1 MVYAAGMEIDQ
12 LPELDHPNVIA
23 AFQGWN
29 DAGQGATTALR
40 YLIESWKAEKFAHI
54 DPEEY
59 FSFTDTRPHVKIL
72 EGTQRELVW
81 PSNEFF
87 FYKGGD
93 RIQSAVLMIGT
104 EPNLRWRG
112 FCGEVVRLARSL
124 GAQRLV
130 TMGSLV
136 TEAVHTRP
144 VPLTG
149 FATDDPVQVKLAS
162 RGISRSSYEG
172 PTGIVG
178 ALHDACRRAELPTAS
193 LWAASPFYL
202 GSTPNPKTALGL
214 LEALNEVLELR
225 LNLADLRVVAEE
237 FARQVSMAVQDNP
250 EMKERIRTLE
260 EQYDAVGG
268 ASEPGPPADFGSTG
282 AIIADLE
289 SFLRRQRESGTGD
302 EPEA

>member
-1 MVYAAGMEIDQ
+1 MEIDQ
-12 LPELDHPNVIA
+12 LPELDRPNMIA

-40 YLIESWKAEKFAHI
+40 YLIESWKAEKFAHL

-81 PSNEFF
+81 PTNEFF
-87 FYKGGD
+87 FYKGAD
-93 RIQSAVLMIGT
+93 RIQPAVLMIGT

-112 FCGEVVRLARSL
+112 FCGEVVRLARSV

-149 FATDDPVQVKLAS
+149 FSTDDAVQVKLAS
-162 RGISRSSYEG
+162 RGISRSTYEG

-193 LWAASPFYL
+193 VWAASPFYL

-214 LEALNEVLELR
+214 LDALDEVLELR
-225 LNLADLRVVAEE
+225 LNLADLRVVADE
-237 FARQVSMAVQDNP
+237 FERQVTMAVQDNP
-250 EMKERIRTLE
+250 EMQERIHTLE
-260 EQYDAVGG
+260 EQYDSQGG
-268 ASEPGPPADFGSTG
+268 ATEPQPATDFGPPG

-289 SFLRRQRESGTGD
+289 RFLRKQRETDAGN
-302 EPEA
+302 EPGA

>member
-1 MVYAAGMEIDQ
+1 MVYAAAMEIDQ
-12 LPELDHPNVIA
+12 LPEIDRPNIIA

-40 YLIESWKAEKFAHI
+40 YLIETWKAERFARI

-59 FSFTDTRPHVKIL
+59 FSFTDTRPQVKIL

-87 FYKGGD
+87 VYKGGD
-93 RIQSAVLMIGT
+93 RGQPAVLMIGT
-104 EPNLRWRG
+104 EPNLRWRS

-136 TEAVHTRP
+136 TETVHTRP

-149 FATDDPVQVKLAS
+149 FATDESVQVKLANRS
-162 RGISRSSYEG
+162 IGRSSYEG

-178 ALHDACRRAELPTAS
+178 TLHDACRRAELPTAS

-225 LNLADLRVVAEE
+225 LNLSDLRVVAEE
-237 FARQVSMAVQDNP
+237 FARQVSLAVRDNT
-250 EMKERIRTLE
+250 EMQERIRTLE
-260 EQYDAVGG
+260 EQYDAQGG
-268 ASEPGPPADFGSTG
+268 ASEPGPPPDFGSTG

-289 SFLRRQRESGTGD
+289 SFLRKQRDPGPD
-302 EPEA
+302 EEPGA